1 MKVKI
6 NGCTLARD
14 NHALRNARKYRNAS
28 RNNERER
35 HMYSASYMN
44 LIDKELIKD
53 RERRERGVGGGGA
66 RRDCHFVLFHHGTV
80 ACSMSVCGQQEETNI
95 VLNKFDGN
103 LSFENKTQSK

>member
-53 RERRERGVGGGGA
+53 RERRERGVGGGGGGG
-66 RRDCHFVLFHHGTV
+66 L
-80 ACSMSVCGQQEETNI
+80 EETATLYYFTM
-95 VLNKFDGN
+95 VPLRAV
-103 LSFENKTQSK
+103 